1 MLTFNPKPGG
11 HERKLQRRLGNPLFS
26 EEQRKVK
33 ESELMEAQHRDFEE
47 VQAFLQEFQTLVE
60 EAAGLEGNA
69 ESEQILNLKE
79 RIDEA
84 YERCS
89 GLGGDMDQIKMA
101 LQKLVEVIMVSVR
114 NAAGDDPVALEK
126 LEMEDEARLM
136 HYSLL
141 EYPFI
146 ADMLRQDDLLSPEEL
161 VPGLLSE
168 SEQAVAGAAQLFE
181 PEQLEQICLDAAK
194 LLNGLSEQ
202 GLDAPDAWKSYAQ
215 LMKMRELQLSELS
228 SGSGAAGS

>member
-1 MLTFNPKPGG
+1 MLSFNQKPGA
-11 HERKLQRRLGNPLFS
+11 HERKLVRRMGNPLFG

-33 ESELMEAQHRDFEE
+33 ESELLEAQHKDFEE
-47 VQAFLQEFQTLVE
+47 VQAFLGDFQSLVE

-69 ESEQILNLKE
+69 ESEQILGIKE

-101 LQKLVEVIMVSVR
+101 LQRLVEVIMVSVR
-114 NAAGDDPVALEK
+114 AAAGDDPEAHEK

-136 HYSLL
+136 HYALL

-146 ADMLRQDDLLSPEEL
+146 SDMLRPDELLSRDEL
-161 VPGLLSE
+161 VPSLLSE
-168 SEQAVAGAAQLFE
+168 SEPAVAGAAQLFD
-181 PEQLEQICLDAAK
+181 PEQLEQICLDAAS
-194 LLNGLSEQ
+194 LLNGLTDQ
-202 GLDAPDAWKSYAQ
+202 GLDAPEAWKRYGL
-215 LMKMRELQLSELS
+215 LMRMREAQE
-228 SGSGAAGS
+228 AEKH

>member
-11 HERKLQRRLGNPLFS
+11 HERKLLRRMGNPLFP
-26 EEQRKVK
+26 EDQRKVK
-33 ESELMEAQHRDFEE
+33 ESELMEVQHRDFEE
-47 VQAFLQEFQTLVE
+47 VQAFLKDFQALVE

-84 YERCS
+84 YERCA

-114 NAAGDDPVALEK
+114 AAAGDDPVALEK
-126 LEMEDEARLM
+126 LNMEDEARLM

-146 ADMLRQDDLLSPEEL
+146 ADMLRQDDLLGPDEL
-161 VPGLLSE
+161 VPSLLSE

-181 PEQLEQICLDAAK
+181 PEQLSQICLDAAK
-194 LLNGLSEQ
+194 LLNGLGDQ
-202 GLDAPDAWKSYAQ
+202 GVDAPDAWQRYAL
-215 LMKMRELQLSELS
+215 LMKIREGQITELS
-228 SGSGAAGS
+228 SGSGTFGS